1 MAVQSQPKF
10 IAMQFAYSIPLKDG
24 KRAYYNAREIVRSSS
39 GKAKIQ
45 QFTVLTTPNANRQN
59 MKNKTCMNE

>member
-39 GKAKIQ
+39 RGKAKIQ
-45 QFTVLTTPNANRQN
+45 QFTVLTTPNANRQS
-59 MKNKTCMNE
+59 KIYQTKPV